1 VGNWPCMFYIVY
13 IMVKIF
19 MTQFYILKMSYN
31 NLLVNFAGGTI
42 NTNSFSNTLT
52 KQQAD
57 NIYVNEKGDSMKGD
71 IDMKNNKIINV
82 QDPKDLQDVTTK
94 RYTDSNFATI
104 FVLNNTVKNIPIKL
118 KQFFLDSSYKIKY
131 ELHPER
137 DINLNINKL
146 IKESFQSF
154 IKIIYIIPK
163 TYLTE
168 ITYINDNGIIL
179 QNTNISNIYHKPRG
193 NIISIQ
199 LIEYEKD
206 TNVWW
211 DNKSDDLKKYI
222 RVENGYLL
230 YLGPRDNRLT
240 TLSSSGRLRIYVLM
254 SPLSITV
261 ETIPKITVEI
271 PENQNLGYT
280 ITAEMGLL

>member
-1 VGNWPCMFYIVY
+1 
-13 IMVKIF
+13 
-19 MTQFYILKMSYN
+19 MSYN
-31 NLLVNFAGGTI
+31 NPLVNFAGGTI
-42 NTNSFSNTLT
+42 NTNYFSNTLT

-57 NIYVNEKGDSMKGD
+57 NNYVNEKGDSMKVD
-71 IDMKNNKIINV
+71 LDMKNNKIINV

-118 KQFFLDSSYKIKY
+118 KQFFLDSTYKIKY
-131 ELHPER
+131 ELLPAIKDVVYKDYLFNSNNKKIKYELLPEK
-137 DINLNINKL
+137 DISLNTNKL

-179 QNTNISNIYHKPRG
+179 QNTNISNIYHKPKG

-230 YLGPRDNRLT
+230 YLGSRDNRLT
-240 TLSSSGRLRIYVLM
+240 TLTSSGRLRIYVLM